1 MEGMLALTIVCI
13 IFAIGDFISDKTNA
27 VLSVLLV
34 ATVICLVLFW
44 TGLIPSTIFTDAGI
58 TPISGMMLGLFIV
71 NMGSLMELREF
82 IAQWKTVVLGLL
94 IVVVGGL
101 MMFAIAIPI
110 IGKNLAVAIVGPITG
125 GFVSAIVVGE
135 VAIPKGLTDVAL
147 LATIIVAIQGVI
159 GYPLASMFL
168 KKEAIRLKK
177 GYREGTIKWEQS
189 DKDGVALTDNKKSH
203 KIFKPLP
210 AKMQTPFVLLA
221 KCCIVSLIS
230 FSLAALTN
238 GVINKYVM
246 CLIMGVLFREIG
258 FLEYDVMKK
267 SNTYGI
273 GLLIVMTMILVN
285 LTKVTPTDIVT
296 MIVPLILSFVIGLS
310 SLFVVGIIAGKV
322 LGYSWQMSCGIA
334 TSCLFG
340 FPGTYV
346 VSNEVANKIGE
357 NENEVQ
363 MILDNILPKMLIAGF
378 VCLTMTS
385 VIITGFIVRFL

>member
-1 MEGMLALTIVCI
+1 MDGMLALTIVCI
-13 IFAIGDFISDKTNA
+13 IFAIGDFISDRTNA

-44 TGLIPSTIFTDAGI
+44 TGVIPETIFTDAGI
-58 TPISGMMLGLFIV
+58 TPIAGMMLGLFIV
-71 NMGSLMELREF
+71 NMGSLMELNEF
-82 IAQWKTVVLGLL
+82 LQQWKTVVLGFL

-101 MMFAIAIPI
+101 LMFAIATPI
-110 IGKNLAVAIVGPITG
+110 IGKNLAVGIVGPITG

-147 LATIIVAIQGVI
+147 LATIIVAIQGII

-168 KKEAIRLKK
+168 KKEALRLQK
-177 GYREGTIKWEQS
+177 GYNEGSIKWERT
-189 DKDGVALTDNKKSH
+189 DKDAITSTGKNKSH

-230 FSLAALTN
+230 FFLASLTK
-238 GVINKYVM
+238 GIINKYVM

-267 SNTYGI
+267 ANTYGI
-273 GLLIVMTMILVN
+273 GLLIVMSMILIN
-285 LTKVTPTDIVT
+285 LTKVTPGDIVAMT
-296 MIVPLILSFVIGLS
+296 LPLILSFIIGLT
-310 SLFVVGIIAGKV
+310 SLFVVAILGGKAF
-322 LGYSWQMSCGIA
+322 GYSWQMSCGIA

-346 VSNEVANKIGE
+346 VSNEVANKIG
-357 NENEVQ
+357 NNDDEVQ
-363 MILDNILPKMLIAGF
+363 MILDNILPKMLVAGF

-385 VIITGFIVRFL
+385 VIITGFIVRLL